1 MATLNPNSY
10 AVQGL
15 GADQFPLKMPPALP
29 GQEVNSRAITEG
41 FTRYNTGSTA
51 IPSIGDMTVA
61 GTIGTAT
68 FTLTFNVTGLVGVAT
83 TKVITHTAT
92 AGNVATDVAAAL
104 VAKINADETVND
116 VLVASNVAGVISFAA
131 RRFRKVNSITGAA
144 TGAATLT
151 AASTIVQESTP
162 TEIPFGYAVGA
173 YPNFGADQC
182 SAINTATN
190 LTVLGLAR
198 HRYYDVAEYPYNQ
211 NKTGRGYPSQA
222 LVDIRTKGLFWV
234 PVAAAVTANTV
245 PAILNA
251 TGQLTTTGAGSSTP
265 FTGAM
270 FKSAAAA
277 GQLAIVSL
285 NLPAGV

>member
-1 MATLNPNSY
+1 MATLNSSSY

-29 GQEVNSRAITEG
+29 GQEFNSRALTEG

-51 IPSIGDMTVA
+51 VPSIGDMTVA

-92 AGNVATDVAAAL
+92 SGNTATDVAAAI

-131 RRFRKVNSITGAA
+131 RRFRKVTSITGAA
-144 TGAATLT
+144 TASATLT
-151 AASTIVQESTP
+151 ASSTIVQESTP
-162 TEIPFGYAVGA
+162 AEIPFGFAVGS
-173 YPNFGADQC
+173 YPTFGADQC
-182 SAINTATN
+182 SAISTGSS
-190 LTVLGLAR
+190 LTILGLAR
-198 HRYYDVAEYPYNQ
+198 HRYYDTAEYPYNQ
-211 NKTGRGYPSQA
+211 NKTGRGYPAQV

-251 TGQLTTTGAGSSTP
+251 TGQLTTNGAGSSTA
-265 FTGAM
+265 FTGALY
-270 FKSAAAA
+270 KSAAAA
-277 GQLAIVSL
+277 GGLAIVSL
-285 NLPAGV
+285 DLPAGV